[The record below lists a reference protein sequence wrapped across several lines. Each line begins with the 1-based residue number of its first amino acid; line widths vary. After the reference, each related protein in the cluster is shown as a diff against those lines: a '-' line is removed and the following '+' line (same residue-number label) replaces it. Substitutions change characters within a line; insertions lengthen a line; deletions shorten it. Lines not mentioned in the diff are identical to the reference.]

1 MIVYTHSTFLL
12 AKNEYWRVFLNTV
25 MTVVLVVIGLFT
37 LVKTIAN
44 YINYLLDY
52 TIVTPR
58 LIISYN
64 QTGLFKKQVRTLDTD
79 KVKAITVSGKNM
91 FQSIFN
97 YWSVVFLS
105 EGDDND
111 YWDITLRFLRSP
123 NRLREEVVRII
134 ELAKDD

>member
-1 MIVYTHSTFLL
+1 MIILSII
-12 AKNEYWRVFLNTV
+12 A
-25 MTVVLVVIGLFT
+25 LFT
-37 LVKTIAN
+37 LVKTTAN

-64 QTGLFKKQVRTLDTD
+64 QTGLFQRQVRTLDTD

-111 YWDITLRFLRSP
+111 YGDITLRFLKSP
-123 NRLREEVVRII
+123 NKLREEVVRTI